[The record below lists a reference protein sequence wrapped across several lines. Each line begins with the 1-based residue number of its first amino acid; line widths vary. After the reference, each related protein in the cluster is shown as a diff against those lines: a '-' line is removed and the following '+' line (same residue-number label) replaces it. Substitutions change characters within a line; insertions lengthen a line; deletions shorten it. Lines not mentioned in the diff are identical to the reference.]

1 MLRRYQPNHD
11 NLPSQQPS
19 QPPPPGPRRVAVRM
33 PIAEPR
39 LTYILLAII
48 VVIGLYTMT
57 LPLGARDQFFSNWAK
72 VNSAIRNG
80 EYYRLFTSMF
90 LHLNLI
96 HLGFNG
102 YALYLIGRDVEALF
116 GTTRFALI
124 YFLGGLSGSLA
135 SFVFISAP
143 SLGASGA
150 IFAIFGA
157 EMVYF
162 YQHRELHGAAGQ
174 RHLQQLFLIM
184 LLNLGLGFF
193 STTGATSFRID
204 NAGHLGGLVGGIVLA
219 WFIGPTYRVHR
230 DPEVEGGLTVVDENP
245 IEHWVLPS
253 LLYTVG
259 LVAIL
264 AYALTA

>member
-11 NLPSQQPS
+11 DQPSQQPPS
-19 QPPPPGPRRVAVRM
+19 PGTRRVAVRM
-33 PIAEPR
+33 PVAEPR
-39 LTYILLAII
+39 LTYVLLAII
-48 VVIGLYTMT
+48 VLIGLYTFT
-57 LPLGARDQFFSNWAK
+57 LSINARNQFFTDWAK
-72 VNSAIRNG
+72 INEPIRNG
-80 EYYRLFTSMF
+80 EYYRLLTSMF
-90 LHLNLI
+90 LHLNLT
-96 HLGFNG
+96 HLLFNG
-102 YALYLIGRDVEALF
+102 YALYVIGRDVESLF
-116 GTTRFALI
+116 GTVRFALI
-124 YFLGGLSGSLA
+124 YLLGGLSGSLA
-135 SFVFISAP
+135 SFVFTSAP

-174 RHLQQLFLIM
+174 RHLQQLLFIM

-204 NAGHLGGLVGGIVLA
+204 NAGHIGGLVGGTVLT
-219 WFIGPTYRVHR
+219 WFIGPAYRVHR

-245 IEHWVLPS
+245 IERWVLPS

-259 LVAIL
+259 LVAIMV
-264 AYALTA
+264 YAVTA

>member
-1 MLRRYQPNHD
+1 MLRRYQPNHED
-11 NLPSQQPS
+11 QSPQP
-19 QPPPPGPRRVAVRM
+19 PPPPGPRRIAVRM
-33 PIAEPR
+33 PVAEPR

-48 VVIGLYTMT
+48 VVIGLYTFT
-57 LPLGARDQFFSNWAK
+57 LPIDARNQFFTDWAK
-72 VNSAIRNG
+72 INGPIRNG

-90 LHLNLI
+90 LHLNLM
-96 HLGFNG
+96 HLLFNG
-102 YALYLIGRDVEALF
+102 YALYIIGRDVESLF
-116 GTTRFALI
+116 GSVRFALI

-135 SFVFISAP
+135 SFVFVSAP

-162 YQHRELHGAAGQ
+162 YQHRELHGAAGR
-174 RHLQQLFLIM
+174 RHLQQLFFIM

-204 NAGHLGGLVGGIVLA
+204 NAGHIGGLVGGIVLA
-219 WFIGPTYRVHR
+219 WFIGPAYRVHR
-230 DPEVEGGLTVVDENP
+230 DPEAEGGLTVVDENP
-245 IEHWVLPS
+245 IERWVLPS

-264 AYALTA
+264 AYAVMA